1 MLGGKTV
8 MSNEGNITYED
19 IEGEQFQRHQFYQYE
34 IETEDDLANLYLELY
49 QDYPLYMQEAGR
61 LGEIIRL
68 FKSRQFTIVA
78 EEDYVDKQYRDSYY
92 TYFSQKYDE
101 YVRNGVRLAFFEG
114 HITSEQF
121 FDYNFDLQNILIGT
135 LVLRPLKVGNIGQTL
150 LNPKKINVEGYYR
163 TCSFKVMIYGRKLRV
178 NAFPYSSQDNET
190 MTCAETALFN
200 LIDYYGNKYS
210 EYRILMPSEI
220 LQDIEQEAYE
230 RVLPSQGLSPDN
242 MAKVLEDSNFY
253 PQIYSYEDFDKS
265 FDSLLYVYVESGI
278 PLILSLPTH
287 FVVCVGHGKIQQIL
301 KKAEWEAITYSI
313 TLEETKYYLLSTADL
328 CHEYIVMDDNKAPY
342 YKTEIDNIV
351 KEYTTEEEKESALEE
366 IKKNGVSLIVPLY
379 RRIFMDAARADSI
392 FKSLFWENKFFL
404 ADIRKAYDDMT
415 WGTEEKNPFVWRM
428 YLTAARSYKDFKTK
442 TTRNKVMKYFYMDCA
457 LPRFIWV
464 LEIGTIEDYVNS
476 KARVEILLDAT
487 SSPHSDTRGILSIA
501 YKNHF
506 VFVPDEL
513 YDNIDII
520 QFEVDDTNKITMESF
535 KKQFDY
541 NFTLTKV
548 FELLYDYKYEYVD
561 DTFEIFEDSNLEGN
575 F

>member
-1 MLGGKTV
+1 MK
-8 MSNEGNITYED
+8 
-19 IEGEQFQRHQFYQYE
+19 
-34 IETEDDLANLYLELY
+34 
-49 QDYPLYMQEAGR
+49 
-61 LGEIIRL
+61 
-68 FKSRQFTIVA
+68 
-78 EEDYVDKQYRDSYY
+78 
-92 TYFSQKYDE
+92 
-101 YVRNGVRLAFFEG
+101 
-114 HITSEQF
+114 
-121 FDYNFDLQNILIGT
+121 ILI
-135 LVLRPLKVGNIGQTL
+135 K
-150 LNPKKINVEGYYR
+150 
-163 TCSFKVMIYGRKLRV
+163 
-178 NAFPYSSQDNET
+178 
-190 MTCAETALFN
+190 AL
-200 LIDYYGNKYS
+200 I
-210 EYRILMPSEI
+210 R
-220 LQDIEQEAYE
+220 
-230 RVLPSQGLSPDN
+230 
-242 MAKVLEDSNFY
+242 FY
-253 PQIYSYEDFDKS
+253 
-265 FDSLLYVYVESGI
+265 
-278 PLILSLPTH
+278 T
-287 FVVCVGHGKIQQIL
+287 CVGHGKIQQIL

-313 TLEETKYYLLSTADL
+313 TFEETKYYLLSTADL

-351 KEYTTEEEKESALEE
+351 KEYTTEEEKESTLEE